1 MVHQL
6 IQTTLQKTVKK
17 KELLK
22 GIGGLRPALVLVC
35 NMHQTVSE
43 RAVGG
48 LSETTSAWLYL
59 SNYPSADLR
68 GFYIWK
74 YN

>member
-6 IQTTLQKTVKK
+6 IQMIVQTTVK
-17 KELLK
+17 
-22 GIGGLRPALVLVC
+22 GGLSPALVLVC

-43 RAVGG
+43 RTVGG
-48 LSETTSAWLYL
+48 LSETIYACLYF
-59 SNYPSADLR
+59 SNYPSADLS